1 MLYKFDRYWKMFFIM
16 LGAWIVNAVC
26 GFEFTVV
33 SLLTIIAMKSLFS
46 R

>member
-1 MLYKFDRYWKMFFIM
+1 MLYKFDRHWKMFFFM

-33 SLLTIIAMKSLFS
+33 TLLSILVIKSVMK
-46 R
+46 

>member
-1 MLYKFDRYWKMFFIM
+1 MLYKFDRHWKMFFFM

-33 SLLTIIAMKSLFS
+33 TLLALLVLINIVK
-46 R
+46 